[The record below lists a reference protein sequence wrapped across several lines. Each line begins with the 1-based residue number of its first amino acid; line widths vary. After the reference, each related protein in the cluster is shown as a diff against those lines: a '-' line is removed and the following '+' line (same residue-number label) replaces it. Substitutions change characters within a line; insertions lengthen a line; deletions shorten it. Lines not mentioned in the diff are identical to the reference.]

1 MTKTSKRKLIV
12 SAATLLGGVGTVGAT
27 FGAIVLTGGTTRQ
40 NINDGINV
48 GTVTIQ
54 NQVVDLKAEVNDG
67 TLVVDGWQ
75 TEADKTGS
83 PANATDVQ
91 NDLQFSIDV
100 TVTGDPSVWSSV
112 SITLDW
118 DSGHPNAKKYLTL
131 PTIGDIEVASFSGET
146 ASSASETEKT
156 FTISG
161 TLTWTAPYT
170 NGIINYINTEVDAT
184 RMDVSQAAT
193 ELNSFKSAVDG
204 AKVTATLQVNLNN

>member
-27 FGAIVLTGGTTRQ
+27 FGAIVLTGGTTEKK
-40 NINDGINV
+40 INDGISV
-48 GTVTIQ
+48 GTVTIT

-67 TLVVDGWQ
+67 NMVVDGWQ

-83 PANATDVQ
+83 PASATDVQ
-91 NDLQFSIDV
+91 NDLKFSIDV

-112 SITLDW
+112 SITLAW
-118 DSGHPNAKKYLTL
+118 DSGHSGASKYLTL
-131 PTIGDIEVASFSGET
+131 PTIEDTEVASFSGET

-156 FTISG
+156 LTISG

-170 NGIINYINTEVDAT
+170 NGIISYINTEVAAS
-184 RMDVSQAAT
+184 RMKVSQAAT
-193 ELNSFKSAVDG
+193 ELNSFKSAVDS
-204 AKVTATLQVNLNN
+204 AKVIATVKVNLKN

>member
-40 NINDGINV
+40 DINDGINV

-54 NQVVDLKAEVNDG
+54 NQVVDLKAVVNDG

-112 SITLDW
+112 SITLDF

-131 PTIGDIEVASFSGET
+131 PTIDDIEVASFSGET

-170 NGIINYINTEVDAT
+170 NGIINYINTEVAAT

-204 AKVTATLQVNLNN
+204 AKVIATVQVNLNN

>member
-40 NINDGINV
+40 DINDGINV

-83 PANATDVQ
+83 PASATDVQ
-91 NDLQFSIDV
+91 NDLEFSIDV

-112 SITLDW
+112 SITLAW
-118 DSGHPNAKKYLTL
+118 DSGHSGASKYLTL
-131 PTIGDIEVASFSGET
+131 PTIQDTQVASFSGEN
-146 ASSASETEKT
+146 ASSISTTEKT
-156 FTISG
+156 HTISG
-161 TLTWTAPYT
+161 TLTWTSPYT
-170 NGIINYINTEVDAT
+170 DGIINYINTQVASSS
-184 RMDVSQAAT
+184 MDVSAAAT
-193 ELNSFKSAVDG
+193 ELNNFKSAVDG
-204 AKVTATLQVNLNN
+204 AKVIATVKVNLKN

>member
-40 NINDGINV
+40 DINDGINV

-54 NQVVDLKAEVNDG
+54 NQVVALKAEVNDG

-83 PANATDVQ
+83 PASATDVQ

-112 SITLDW
+112 SIALKW
-118 DSGHPNAKKYLTL
+118 DSAHSGASKYLTL
-131 PTIGDIEVASFSGET
+131 PTIQDTEVASFSGEA
-146 ASSASETEKT
+146 ASSVSETEKT
-156 FTISG
+156 LTISG

-170 NGIINYINTEVDAT
+170 NGIISYINTEVAAS
-184 RMDVSQAAT
+184 RMEVSQAAT
-193 ELNSFKSAVDG
+193 ELNNFKSAVDG
-204 AKVTATLQVNLNN
+204 AKVTATVSVNLNN